1 MNVAEARSL
10 LEEVSAID
18 NRKLST
24 ELVTAWHKIIGH
36 VDYKVAERALVLAR
50 RDAAITYLEPKHI
63 VSKLPFAIAE
73 LNEELKSSEIEEK
86 KWKSDPEPK
95 CRPHAELITHCMDCC
110 RTLSRRAKAYPRDDL
125 HKWAVENLYIDERV
139 PF

>member
-1 MNVAEARSL
+1 MNIAEAKSL
-10 LEEVSAID
+10 LKEVATID
-18 NRKLST
+18 NRTLST

-63 VSKLPFAIAE
+63 VAKLPFAIAE
-73 LNEELKSSEIEEK
+73 LNEELKASEIEEK
-86 KWKSDPEPK
+86 KWKSDPEPR
-95 CRPHAELITHCMDCC
+95 CRPHGELITHCDPCC
-110 RTLSRRAKAYPRDDL
+110 ATLSRRAKAAPHEDL
-125 HKWAVENLYIDERV
+125 HKWAVANLYIDERV

>member
-50 RDAAITYLEPKHI
+50 RDATITYLEPKHI
-63 VSKLPFAIAE
+63 VAKLPFAIAE
-73 LNEELKSSEIEEK
+73 LNEELRSSEIEQT
-86 KWKSDPEPK
+86 KWKSDPQPR
-95 CRPHAELITHCMDCC
+95 CRPHAELITDCGDCC
-110 RTLSRRAKAYPRDDL
+110 KTLSVRAKTFPNEDL
-125 HKWAVENLYIDERV
+125 HKWALANLYIDERV